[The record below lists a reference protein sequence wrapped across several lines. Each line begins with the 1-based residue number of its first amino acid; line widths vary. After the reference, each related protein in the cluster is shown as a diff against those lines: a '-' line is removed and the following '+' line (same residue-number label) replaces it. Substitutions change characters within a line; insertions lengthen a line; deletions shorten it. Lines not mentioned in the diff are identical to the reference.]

1 MKVLQI
7 HNEYLFKGGE
17 DVVVENERQ
26 LLQKNNIQVS
36 QIIRKNSEETKSI
49 TDRIKIFK
57 NLSYSKISLK
67 IIERNLNQF
76 GNPDVVHVHNIFPLW
91 TYSILDYFKF
101 KKIPTVMTLHNFRL
115 MFSKIGIL
123 KEKYEKYGLFKN
135 SHFKTYLIF
144 KMFNKNINLLNNV
157 DTFIALNNF
166 AKEEFISIG
175 IPQEKIKVKPNF
187 IPEKKFGQKTLLP
200 KKKNYFICTSRL
212 SNEKGVD
219 TLIKCWDNID
229 YELKLFGEGPLA
241 NDINNKK
248 ISYYGKKILR
258 KLLHIYKIQ

>member
-49 TDRIKIFK
+49 TDKIKIFK

-123 KEKYEKYGLFKN
+123 KEKKYEKYGLLKIAFQ
-135 SHFKTYLIF
+135 
-144 KMFNKNINLLNNV
+144 NI
-157 DTFIALNNF
+157 
-166 AKEEFISIG
+166 
-175 IPQEKIKVKPNF
+175 
-187 IPEKKFGQKTLLP
+187 
-200 KKKNYFICTSRL
+200 Y
-212 SNEKGVD
+212 
-219 TLIKCWDNID
+219 NI
-229 YELKLFGEGPLA
+229 
-241 NDINNKK
+241 
-248 ISYYGKKILR
+248 
-258 KLLHIYKIQ
+258 